1 MQVII
6 TPKAQK
12 QYESLPKTE
21 QAKIK
26 RKILTLEENPLAGKK
41 LSGETKELKSLKAW
55 PYRIIYYLDK
65 KQNKI
70 FIVTIAHRQG
80 IYN

>member
-1 MQVII
+1 MPQVII

-12 QYESLPKTE
+12 QYKKLPPKQ

-26 RKILTLEENPLAGKK
+26 KKLVSLGNNPNAGKK
-41 LSGETKELKSLKAW
+41 LAGELAQLRSLRAW

-65 KQNKI
+65 NKI
-70 FIVTIAHRQG
+70 FITSIVHRQG
-80 IYN
+80 AY